1 MKGKILKTILVSMI
15 IVLLTALDFVLLGYN
30 IVIAVSNSAIAATN
44 VENVEFDAYF
54 NQDGSRIYEKT
65 GDTDLEDTIVLHIEV
80 KNNGEL
86 SDAKIQM
93 NNANFKILKDRVQ
106 NTYVKEINDET
117 NEITLNSITYGNSI
131 DIELPIQFKKQEI
144 FNSNYFI
151 QENIINFSGTYK
163 KEEQQT
169 VTSQKTL
176 KINWTTNADTVLS
189 QNIAKFIDVGEDGVL
204 LQQNITSE
212 VQGNKLPRE
221 QEILNI
227 NVPVI
232 LEQKPNDVYVIL
244 NGKRLEQEKVNY
256 NKENNL
262 LEVKIANEGETC
274 NWGEA
279 QNNYQIIYI
288 YPKEIGETNKQI
300 DINTT
305 LKTKL
310 FTKDEIQKQDMQ
322 NLQVSKVGN
331 IVDIQKNIL
340 TQSMYKGYLYA
351 KTQNEITFE
360 EEENINISY
369 SKAAQNIELQ
379 TLENLFVNDQNQEFA
394 AGSSVNY
401 KGFIINKQYMI
412 DFLGEQG
419 SITIQDENGTVI
431 TTINSSIEAD
441 ENGNITITYDGNK
454 KNVKVIISKPLLEG
468 VLEFRHIKS
477 LSGESN
483 YTKEELKTFTK
494 LVSRS
499 EVIMAMQ
506 EGIGESAINLQDTKT
521 DAKLEI
527 NNNNLSTLQ
536 TNEDVQFLVTLNSN
550 NEQYDL
556 YKNPTIQI
564 ILPKE
569 LSVQVKNITQ
579 LNAKDELT
587 IVNPELIQNDDGTK
601 IISIPLQGEQLNFE
615 NNINEGIQISITAN
629 IMIDKTIP
637 SMSSQIIMN
646 YTNENRMGETFSYQ
660 LPITLNSKYGVLL
673 VNKLSGYNENGDV
686 IENIDDKVKQ
696 INLDVNQ
703 EAKTVNQNIVVVNNY
718 ENDITDISFIGKLPD
733 SGEEIINNEKLK
745 ATFGMEL
752 LNNIQ
757 STGKLAKIYY
767 SEDVNAEQ
775 NSDTWVENV
784 DDLSSIKAFKIEVED
799 NKLEP
804 GAVLNV
810 STQLSIPEN
819 LEYNES
825 TYIPLEVSY
834 DYLGSRMTNYSNI
847 LLTTESVNEQ
857 VEENTEEIIG
867 DLSAQ
872 ISAKTGG
879 EILKEGQKVYEG
891 QAIKYTVTL
900 TNNSNEDIN
909 NVDIIATQTNSI
921 FYDEIVYNDGWD
933 SITGEQGIEYTR
945 IEENPDLTQKD
956 INIETIKAGET
967 VKVSYQFSVKEVE
980 GDSNTTSGTIKI
992 MPEGKEE
999 KEITTLNNP
1008 IKAGKIKL
1016 QMRSKLEEEYD
1027 VLTNREFPFFLDI
1040 TNISDSSQRNIRLEL
1055 PVPEGFEF
1063 ETDSLFEA
1071 DDYQF
1076 IKYEDRTVIFEIPN
1090 IEVDQTI
1097 SIRLG
1102 FQVNSMDASIKSK
1115 DYSFTYRGILNEEI
1129 YVSNEL
1135 DRTIYNA
1142 ESNITAR
1149 QYGSIKGD
1157 TVKDGDELTYTC
1169 EIENNGGKDKEI
1181 SITDY
1186 VPIGAVVQSA
1196 FARVYDISNNSEE
1209 LIKEEE
1215 ILITDEG
1222 EDETEQNLN
1231 VISYSLNLQENQ
1243 KVVLIVNT
1251 IIDADQIFESEIT
1264 NEIVINALLQEV
1276 SCNEVT
1282 YKVEGKEEI
1291 NPDPEATY
1299 NISGTA
1305 WVDENKNGLRESAE
1319 RRLNNISVLL
1329 IEEATGEVAT
1339 DTNGNSITTVTDDY
1353 GEYQFNDIKQG
1364 EYTVVFIYDT
1374 AMYRVTEYQKPG
1386 VGENTNS
1393 DVISKTISLNGTEQ
1407 QVAITGTLGLSNSDL
1422 ENIDAGF
1429 IEGEQ
1434 FDFRLDKYISKVI
1447 VQDNSGTTVTNYNN
1461 AKMAKIDLNAKRLI
1475 NSTVII
1481 EYQIKITNEG
1491 EVGGYINEVVD
1502 NIPQDLNF
1510 TSEMNKNWYQ
1520 STDGKLYSKELA
1532 NQIINP
1538 SETKTLTLTLTKTM
1552 NQNNTGTVI
1561 NTAELNN
1568 VSNNYSLQDIDSTPG
1583 NNVQGEDDMSTAEL
1597 IISIGTGSPVM
1608 YTALIIAIILIIGI
1622 GIYFINKKVLK
1633 AEE

>member
-65 GDTDLEDTIVLHIEV
+65 GDIDLEDTIVLHIEV

-163 KEEQQT
+163 NEAQQT
-169 VTSQKTL
+169 VTSKKTL
-176 KINWTTNADTVLS
+176 KINWTTNTDIILS

-221 QEILNI
+221 QEVLNI

-256 NKENNL
+256 NKESNL
-262 LEVKIANEGETC
+262 LEVKITNEGETC

-279 QNNYQIIYI
+279 QNSYQIIYV

-310 FTKDEIQKQDMQ
+310 FTKDEIQKQDVQ

-331 IVDIQKNIL
+331 IVDIQKSIL

-379 TLENLFVNDQNQEFA
+379 TLENQFVNDQNQEFA
-394 AGSSVNY
+394 AGNSVNY
-401 KGFIINKQYMI
+401 KGFVINKQHMI

-419 SITIQDENGTVI
+419 SIIIQDENGTVI

-468 VLEFRHIKS
+468 VLEFKHIKS

-483 YTKEELKTFTK
+483 YTKDELKTFTK

-499 EVIMAMQ
+499 KVMMAMQ
-506 EGIGESAINLQDTKT
+506 DGIGESVVNLQDTET

-556 YKNPTIQI
+556 YKNPTVQI
-564 ILPKE
+564 VLPKE

-579 LNAKDELT
+579 LNAKNELT
-587 IVNPELIQNDDGTK
+587 IVNPELIQNDDGSK

-629 IMIDKTIP
+629 ILIDKTVP

-646 YTNENRMGETFSYQ
+646 YTNENRSGESFSYQ
-660 LPITLNSKYGVLL
+660 LPIKLNSKYGVLL
-673 VNKLSGYNENGDV
+673 VNKLSGYNADGD
-686 IENIDDKVKQ
+686 ILENIDDKVKQ

-703 EAKTVNQNIVVVNNY
+703 EAKTVNQDITVINNY
-718 ENDITDISFIGKLPD
+718 ENDITNISFIGKLP
-733 SGEEIINNEKLK
+733 SNGEETINNEKLK

-757 STGKLAKIYY
+757 LTGKSAKIYY

-775 NSDTWVENV
+775 DSNTWVENIE
-784 DDLSSIKAFKIEVED
+784 DLTKVKAFKIEVQD

-804 GAVLNV
+804 GAVLGV
-810 STQLSIPEN
+810 FTQLNIPAN

-825 TYIPLEVSY
+825 TYIPLTVSY

-857 VEENTEEIIG
+857 VEENTEEIVG

-879 EILKEGQKVYEG
+879 EILKGGQEVYEG

-909 NVDIIATQTNSI
+909 NVDIIATQTNAI

-956 INIETIKAGET
+956 INVETIKSGET

-980 GDSNTTSGTIKI
+980 GDSNITSGTIKI
-992 MPEGKEE
+992 IPEGKEE
-999 KEITTLNNP
+999 KEINTLNNP
-1008 IKAGKIKL
+1008 IKSGKIKL

-1115 DYSFTYRGILNEEI
+1115 DYSFTYRGILDEEV

-1222 EDETEQNLN
+1222 EDGTEQNVN
-1231 VISYSLNLQENQ
+1231 IIGYGLNLQENQ
-1243 KVVLIVNT
+1243 KVVLTVNT

-1291 NPDPEATY
+1291 NPDPESTY

-1305 WVDENKNGLRESAE
+1305 WVDENKNGLRETAE
-1319 RRLNNISVLL
+1319 KRLNNISVLL
-1329 IEEATGEVAT
+1329 IEEETGEVAV
-1339 DTNGNSITTVTDDY
+1339 DANGDSITTLTDDY

-1481 EYQIKITNEG
+1481 EYQIKVTNEG
-1491 EVGGYINEVVD
+1491 EVGGYINEIVD

-1568 VSNNYSLQDIDSTPG
+1568 VSNNYSLKDIDSTPG

-1608 YTALIIAIILIIGI
+1608 YTVLIIAIILIIGI

-1633 AEE
+1633 VEE